1 MNNKTDRHPLIGPRS
16 LAALM
21 VVLLA
26 LTGCAHKRTAAGGP
40 ADMLAPENDAPSPA
54 AQVVRVSSSSATP
67 AETASGKA
75 VSGAGQA
82 TDSSEYSD
90 DAATDDEDY
99 LDDDSDDTGA
109 VINVPDP
116 LAPFNRAMYV
126 FNDRAYF
133 WVLKPVAL
141 AYRKVAPEQFRLCV
155 KNFFYNIAAPIRFA
169 NCLLQGKFTS
179 AARELTRFF
188 INSTVGCG
196 GLNDLTPLYPDLQTH
211 PEDLGQTF
219 GRYGIGEGFYIVLPL
234 LGPSSLR
241 DTIGMVGDIF
251 IDPVTYFNTTTIGI
265 GTRALDMINLT
276 SFRIGDY
283 EAIKDA
289 AIDPYEA
296 LRNGYLQYR
305 RKQVSE

>member
-1 MNNKTDRHPLIGPRS
+1 MNNRDDRHFLARLRS
-16 LAALM
+16 LAALL
-21 VVLLA
+21 VVLMA
-26 LTGCAHKRTAAGGP
+26 VTGCAHKRVAGGP
-40 ADMLAPENDAPSPA
+40 ADMPASENSAPAAPP
-54 AQVVRVSSSSATP
+54 AQVVRVSSSSAAP
-67 AETASGKA
+67 ADTAGGKA
-75 VSGAGQA
+75 VSGASQQS
-82 TDSSEYSD
+82 TDDFEYSD
-90 DAATDDEDY
+90 EAAMDDEDF
-99 LDDDSDDTGA
+99 LDEDDDTEPA
-109 VINVPDP
+109 VDIPDP

-141 AYRKVAPEQFRLCV
+141 AYRRVAPEQFRLCV

-196 GLNDLTPLYPDLQTH
+196 GLNDLTPLYPDLQTS

-219 GRYGIGEGFYIVLPL
+219 GHYGIGEGFYIVWPL

-251 IDPVTYFNTTTIGI
+251 IDPVTYFNTATIGI

-283 EAIKDA
+283 EAIKEA

>member
-1 MNNKTDRHPLIGPRS
+1 
-16 LAALM
+16 M

-26 LTGCAHKRTAAGGP
+26 LTGCAHKRTAGGP
-40 ADMLAPENDAPSPA
+40 ADMRTPESGAPSPA

-67 AETASGKA
+67 AETAGGKA
-75 VSGAGQA
+75 DSGAAQA
-82 TDSSEYSD
+82 TDDSEFSD
-90 DAATDDEDY
+90 DAYTDDEDF
-99 LDDDSDDTGA
+99 LDEDEDTEPA
-109 VINVPDP
+109 MDVPDP

-141 AYRKVAPEQFRLCV
+141 AYRKVAPKQFRLCV

-219 GRYGIGEGFYIVLPL
+219 GRYGIGEGFYIVWPL

-305 RKQVSE
+305 RQQVSE